1 MSDTLILGVCGSVS
15 AYRACDL
22 ARDLMRQ
29 GWDVR
34 VCLTDAASQF
44 VTAAQFDALT
54 GNPCLSGVFE
64 EPIPGRMAHIDWARQ
79 AKMLVIAPATANTI
93 CKLAQGQADD
103 MLTAIA
109 LATNAP
115 LVLAPAMNPTMYA
128 GEPVVLAMEVL
139 SQRAAVIVEPQEGD
153 VACGEHGQG
162 KLATN
167 ESILRAVNDVRQSSS
182 MLAGQKVLITSGPTH
197 EPIDSVRFIGNRSSG
212 KMGAALARAALLA
225 GAADVVVIAGPG
237 TAKYPL
243 TARVIRVQTAAEML
257 EAARSEVVG
266 ADWVVGAAAVADYRP
281 ENPVDGKIRRSGE
294 PLEVKLIANP
304 DIIAE
309 LSKSAKPGCR
319 VVGFAAEPSTDTA
332 IAQEKLKRKGLIA
345 IAHNDVSNAEIG
357 FESDK
362 NQVTLMLNDG
372 SSRTSPLASK
382 LVVARWI
389 FEQIIPLAT

>member
-44 VTAAQFDALT
+44 VTAAQFEALT
-54 GNPCLSGVFE
+54 GNPCLSAVFE

-93 CKLAQGQADD
+93 CKLAGGHADD
-103 MLTAIA
+103 MLCAIA

-128 GEPVVLAMEVL
+128 SDPVVAAMKTL

-167 ESILRAVNDVRQSSS
+167 DSILQAVADVRQAST
-182 MLAGQKVLITSGPTH
+182 MLSGQKILITSGPTH

-237 TAKYPL
+237 SAQYPL
-243 TARVIRVQTAAEML
+243 IARVVRVQTAAQML
-257 EAARSEVVG
+257 EAALSEVVG

-281 ENPVDGKIRRSGE
+281 ENPVDGKVRRSGE
-294 PLEVKLIANP
+294 SLEIKLIANP

-309 LSKSAKPGCR
+309 LAKRAKPGCR

-332 IAQEKLKRKGLIA
+332 IAQEKLKLKGLIA

-357 FESDK
+357 FESDR
-362 NQVTLMLNDG
+362 NQVTLILSDG
-372 SSRTSPLASK
+372 SALTSPLASK
-382 LVVARWI
+382 LLVARWI
-389 FEQIIPLAT
+389 FEQINPLAI